1 MFLALKHPKSI
12 LYLAF
17 FVNYCHA
24 PTNNY
29 NSKYFVF
36 LFFPRLVCFF
46 EFIDFGQ
53 FSPKSSYIFPF
64 RKISC
69 NFPANFPVSAILIY
83 SKRELDYRSNPL
95 FFSPKFCFLSVLR
108 RFLKS
113 KNRRRELNT
122 RLLRLQARR

>member
-29 NSKYFVF
+29 KAEYSVF
-36 LFFPRLVCFF
+36 FIFSRLVCFF
-46 EFIDFGQ
+46 EFIDFGK
-53 FSPKSSYIFPF
+53 FSVTSSRIFPF
-64 RKISC
+64 RKIQC
-69 NFPANFPVSAILIY
+69 NSNANFPVSAILIY
-83 SKRELDYRSNPL
+83 SKRELDCRSNPL
-95 FFSPKFCFLSVLR
+95 FFSPKFCFWNALR
-108 RFLKS
+108 SFLKS
-113 KNRRRELNT
+113 KIRQREQNP

>member
-36 LFFPRLVCFF
+36 YFFRGLFVFF
-46 EFIDFGQ
+46 EFIDFGK
-53 FSPKSSYIFPF
+53 FSVTSSRIFPF
-64 RKISC
+64 RKIQC

-95 FFSPKFCFLSVLR
+95 FLVRSFVFGTL
-108 RFLKS
+108 
-113 KNRRRELNT
+113 
-122 RLLRLQARR
+122 